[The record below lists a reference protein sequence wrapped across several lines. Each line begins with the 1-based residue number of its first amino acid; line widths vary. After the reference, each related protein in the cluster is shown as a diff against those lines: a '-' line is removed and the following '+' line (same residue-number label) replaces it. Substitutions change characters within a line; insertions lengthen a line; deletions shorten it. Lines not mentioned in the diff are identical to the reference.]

1 MLRMVYKLNVWSNKM
16 WVLVVE
22 LKARYRDPNSVFY
35 TKQNSG
41 NVSVYVLYAESK
53 YKLKSKFEFDIT

>member
-41 NVSVYVLYAESK
+41 NVPFTYYMPKANTN
-53 YKLKSKFEFDIT
+53 LKANLNLT